1 MKDEKSE
8 KQEVRSGRLYN
19 GRMTKICITPFVQG
33 TGGMASFRLKFEQGL
48 KLRGID
54 VTHDLDENADAV
66 LVIAGTRRL
75 DQLWRARRRGIRI
88 VQRLDGVNWVQ
99 RVKWS
104 GVKYTVRAEYGNL
117 MLAFIR
123 NYFADR
129 VVYQSQFIRK
139 WWEEWYGAA
148 KAPATVIINGVD
160 LQTYSPDG
168 EGERPNNVN
177 RMLLLEGS
185 LARGL
190 NSGLFHAVSVAEKLA
205 ANYPMEVV
213 VAGTVDESTQ
223 KKIASVLSVNSV
235 VNLSVN
241 FLGTVPRAEIPALA
255 RSSHLMYCAE
265 VNPPCPNSVIE
276 ALACG
281 LPVIGFDSGSLK
293 ELVTDDAGCIVPYGA
308 NPWKLETPDIS
319 ALAAEAGK
327 IFERQNQF
335 RAAART
341 RAESAFGLDSMV
353 ESYLKILLDDGR

>member
-1 MKDEKSE
+1 MNVGKIKSDKPE
-8 KQEVRSGRLYN
+8 GGRLYN
-19 GRMTKICITPFVQG
+19 GRMTKICITPRVEG

-48 KLRGID
+48 RSRGID
-54 VTHDLDENADAV
+54 VTHDLNDKVDAI
-66 LVIAGTRRL
+66 LVIAGTRSL
-75 DQLWRARRRGIRI
+75 PQLWRARRQGIRV

-104 GVKYTVRAEYGNL
+104 GLKYTVRAEYGNL

-139 WWEEWYGAA
+139 WWEDWYGAA

-160 LQTYSPDG
+160 LQTYTP
-168 EGERPNNVN
+168 EGEHERPSDVN

-190 NSGLFHAVSVAEKLA
+190 NSGLFHAVSLAEKLSA
-205 ANYPMEVV
+205 KYPLEVV
-213 VAGTVDESTQ
+213 VAGTVDEATQ
-223 KKIASVLSVNSV
+223 RKLQSKVPVK
-235 VNLSVN
+235 
-241 FLGTVPRAEIPALA
+241 FLGTVPRAEIPKLA

-293 ELVTDDAGCIVPYGA
+293 ELVTDDAGCVVPYGS

-319 ALAAEAGK
+319 VLADSAGK
-327 IFERQNQF
+327 IFENQGQF
-335 RAAART
+335 RAAARR
-341 RAESAFGLDSMV
+341 RAKSAFGLDPMV
-353 ESYLKILLDDGR
+353 ESYLKVLLEA

>member
-1 MKDEKSE
+1 
-8 KQEVRSGRLYN
+8 
-19 GRMTKICITPFVQG
+19 MTKICVTPFAQG

-48 KLRGID
+48 KSRGVA
-54 VTHDLDENADAV
+54 VTHDLNEKADAV

-75 DQLWRARRRGIRI
+75 EQLWRARRRGVRI
-88 VQRLDGVNWVQ
+88 VQRLDGINWVQ
-99 RVKWS
+99 RVKWA

-117 MLAFIR
+117 TLAFIR
-123 NYFADR
+123 NHLADR

-139 WWEEWYGAA
+139 WWEDWYGAP
-148 KAPATVIINGVD
+148 KAPATVILNGVD

-168 EGERPNNVN
+168 DGERPNSVK

-190 NSGLFHAVSVAEKLA
+190 NSGLFHAVRVAEKLA
-205 ANYPMEVV
+205 EKYPMEVV
-213 VAGTVDESTQ
+213 VAGTVDKATQ
-223 KKIASVLSVNSV
+223 KQINAISTRSAVK
-235 VNLSVN
+235 
-241 FLGTVPRAEIPALA
+241 FLGTIPRAEIPALA

-293 ELVTDDAGCIVPYGA
+293 ELVTGGAGCIVPYGA

-327 IFERQNQF
+327 IFEKQERF
-335 RAAART
+335 RAAARK
-341 RAESAFGLDSMV
+341 RAESAFGLDAMV
-353 ESYLKILLDDGR
+353 ESYLKVLLGN